1 MGHLQG
7 QRQCCVINIH
17 VLISCYAENRQP
29 MKLSP
34 PIWKSNTNIEREKIL
49 PGSGWTWVQRWRKFI
64 TQPLLPV
71 TAHRSTPQKNTF
83 GVITYIFW
91 FKIIRFLKLLPFLW
105 PLNFFCFSSSP
116 FTNWELQT
124 EFWFPH
130 HGRFAPIYGASND
143 RGAPFSSCFSPSYQ
157 FHIYMT
163 TLRVFRP
170 TAFTSTS
177 NSKFKWPSAIF
188 FVFFTKTWKQFRIFT
203 VTLFRLPFLWW
214 VWVSFGQ

>member
-1 MGHLQG
+1 MSTTLTGIYHTTSPAWNCSQVLRKYIQNDYVHLFNQ
-7 QRQCCVINIH
+7 I
-17 VLISCYAENRQP
+17 
-29 MKLSP
+29 
-34 PIWKSNTNIEREKIL
+34 
-49 PGSGWTWVQRWRKFI
+49 
-64 TQPLLPV
+64 
-71 TAHRSTPQKNTF
+71 
-83 GVITYIFW
+83 
-91 FKIIRFLKLLPFLW
+91 LPFLCS
-105 PLNFFCFSSSP
+105 LNFFCFSSSP

-177 NSKFKWPSAIF
+177 NSKFKWPSALF
-188 FVFFTKTWKQFRIFT
+188 LVFFAKTCKQFRIYT
-203 VTLFRLPFLWW
+203 ITLFRLLFSWW
-214 VWVSFGQ
+214 VLVHNCTIFLCSLDVRWSMQRSQYKGERSSW